1 MDSIGEVHFF
11 LCPDKERN
19 EPKKENRRPVLL
31 GLAPIL
37 YGGQLETRFAQTIEL
52 LNPPPF
58 ISASPAGPAGL
69 RMAGELNG
77 ILTFAVMKRG
87 PMCGGCLC
95 WHAHDGKRKDLG

>member
-1 MDSIGEVHFF
+1 MDSIGGSSF
-11 LCPDKERN
+11 LSLSEQRKKRTKERKS
-19 EPKKENRRPVLL
+19 PAILL

-58 ISASPAGPAGL
+58 IFASPAGPAGL

-77 ILTFAVMKRG
+77 ILMWVRMK
-87 PMCGGCLC
+87 
-95 WHAHDGKRKDLG
+95 